1 MEILFPKVL
10 IRKEDI
16 MKKMYKK
23 GLAWLLAFGLLS
35 GILVGC
41 QNKTE
46 EKQKNLSQEPQ
57 SEQTGISGE
66 NQASDQSTGESKAMG
81 RYGETEIALPEE
93 VENQSLIQFIRGK
106 DGMIELYTADREESS
121 GTVINAFRYLYQNE
135 SWQQDIEWAGN
146 AVLKEYG
153 LDLMYVGYGQDGQ
166 YRQ

>member
-66 NQASDQSTGESKAMG
+66 NQASDQSTGES
-81 RYGETEIALPEE
+81 
-93 VENQSLIQFIRGK
+93 
-106 DGMIELYTADREESS
+106 
-121 GTVINAFRYLYQNE
+121 
-135 SWQQDIEWAGN
+135 
-146 AVLKEYG
+146 
-153 LDLMYVGYGQDGQ
+153 
-166 YRQ
+166 